1 MLSDDQVVSE
11 ASFTAGVDGWQTC
24 TIQAV
29 LDAGQHTLEFVGTSA
44 TACGF
49 NWFQLDYV
57 GSSSVE
63 QVSASS
69 PVAVDYYNLQGQRT
83 DVPLTGINIVVT
95 RMSDGRQQVTKMM
108 NQ

>member
-1 MLSDDQVVSE
+1 
-11 ASFTAGVDGWQTC
+11 
-24 TIQAV
+24 
-29 LDAGQHTLEFVGTSA
+29 
-44 TACGF
+44 
-49 NWFQLDYV
+49 V

-69 PVAVDYYNLQGQRT
+69 PVAVNYYNLQGQRT